1 MPDLVH
7 PSNSIPETCCRKF
20 DHLLEHFGRQA
31 PGIGVEA
38 GAVERIEQIET
49 AREKMPGAVGERK
62 VPLLDRESR

>member
-7 PSNSIPETCCRKF
+7 LSNSLPETCCRIF

-49 AREKMPGAVGERK
+49 AREKMSGAVGERK
-62 VPLLDRESR
+62 VPLLDGESR